1 MCVFSLPSLPCSFYF
16 YLMCYLKIF
25 PMLLKMVRD
34 IILEGIVT
42 FASVLLLEEQYER
55 SYL

>member
-1 MCVFSLPSLPCSFYF
+1 MCVFNLPSSPCSFFF

-25 PMLLKMVRD
+25 PMLLKMVVD
-34 IILEGIVT
+34 MILEGIVT
-42 FASVLLLEEQYER
+42 FASMPLLEEQCEK

>member
-1 MCVFSLPSLPCSFYF
+1 MWVFNLPSSPCSFF
-16 YLMCYLKIF
+16 LNLMCYLKIF
-25 PMLLKMVRD
+25 PMLLKMVVD

-42 FASVLLLEEQYER
+42 FASMLLLEEQCEK